1 MTTPDP
7 SAGPGFPGAP
17 GAAGDVPTGARGAT
31 GDLPVD
37 ARDGH
42 GGGGDLPVDAGDG
55 WRRVHP
61 VTPVLLVWQV
71 IAALLAVAVF
81 QVSRELIGTGGWTWV
96 TNHVGLVLLWVGLVL
111 LAVIVVTGVY
121 SALAWRRMRYRVDAD
136 GVELNQGIL
145 FRQQRRASLT
155 RVQAVEVHQPL
166 LGRLFGLG
174 RVRVETAGGSDSNV
188 DISFLRL
195 SDANA
200 LRAEILAR
208 AAGVDLDQVRVAA
221 AHAAAGGA
229 GTVGADATGGA
240 SSSGR
245 DGRDSLTA
253 ARTAYREAPERVLFE
268 VDNGRLVASTM
279 LTLPFIFTALFIVA
293 AVVVV
298 ISGAPLGVLTA
309 VVPGVLGAGGFLW
322 SRFST
327 AFGFTSAT
335 SPDGIR
341 IRRGLLETI
350 SQTVPP
356 RRVQAVRLTQPLLWR
371 WRGWWRVE
379 AYIAG
384 YGGEEASTSAQS
396 GVLMPVGSRG
406 DALTALWLVV
416 PDIGVDDVP
425 AVLDAS
431 LAGRGEAAGYAITPR
446 RARVIDPFVWS
457 RQGLLVTREAMLMR
471 AGLLTR
477 TLDVVPH
484 GRTQSVG
491 ISQGPIERRLGIANL
506 HMHTVPGPGIPTVP
520 HLDQDQA
527 AQITFDAAAWARQA
541 RGREGLAEWAERVGV
556 PDGGSGDVADGG
568 SDAGGTNDPARPGPA
583 VDGVDGADGPD
594 GADGAHGA
602 SAGDGSDRRR
612 GPDGGTWLPAREGQG
627 PSGTAT

>member
-1 MTTPDP
+1 MTAPDP
-7 SAGPGFPGAP
+7 TAGPGFPGAP
-17 GAAGDVPTGARGAT
+17 GAAGGVPAEARGVT
-31 GDLPVD
+31 GEVPVD
-37 ARDGH
+37 AHGG

-229 GTVGADATGGA
+229 GPAGAAPPGSA

-245 DGRDSLTA
+245 AGRDSLTA

-384 YGGEEASTSAQS
+384 YGGEEASTAAQS

-425 AVLDAS
+425 AV
-431 LAGRGEAAGYAITPR
+431 RGEAAGYVITPR
-446 RARVIDPFVWS
+446 RARVVDPFVWS
-457 RQGLLVTREAMLMR
+457 RQGVLVTREAMLMR
-471 AGLLTR
+471 TGLLTR

-506 HMHTVPGPGIPTVP
+506 HMHTVPGPGLPTVP

-527 AQITFDAAAWARQA
+527 ARITFDAAARARQA
-541 RGREGLAEWAERVGV
+541 RGREDLSEWAERVGV
-556 PDGGSGDVADGG
+556 PDGESGDVADGG
-568 SDAGGTNDPARPGPA
+568 SNVGGVNDPARPGPA
-583 VDGVDGADGPD
+583 AD
-594 GADGAHGA
+594 GADGANGPDVA
-602 SAGDGSDRRR
+602 NVPTGGDGTDRRR
-612 GPDGGTWLPAREGQG
+612 GPDGGTWLPAREGEG
-627 PSGTAT
+627 PAGTAR